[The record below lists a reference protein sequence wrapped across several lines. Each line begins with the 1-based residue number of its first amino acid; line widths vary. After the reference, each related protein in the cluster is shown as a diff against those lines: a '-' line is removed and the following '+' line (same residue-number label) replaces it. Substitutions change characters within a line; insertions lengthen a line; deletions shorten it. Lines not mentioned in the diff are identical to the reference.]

1 MRSSA
6 TPRVLVAE
14 DNKVL
19 GDVLRFNLERG
30 GFQVTLARNGDAAAS
45 LVSNESFDLLI
56 TDIEMPGMSGL
67 DLCRLIRIDHGNAS
81 LPIAICS
88 ARGLELDEVEL
99 RTKYG
104 VAEIIFK
111 PFSVRELVAVANR
124 LLNPTESPDHRTAE
138 PTLAK

>member
-1 MRSSA
+1 MKSIA

-19 GDVLRFNLERG
+19 SDVLRFNLERG

-45 LVSNESFDLLI
+45 LLASEAFDLLI
-56 TDIEMPGMSGL
+56 TDVEMPGMSGL

-81 LPIAICS
+81 LPIAICT
-88 ARGLELDEVEL
+88 ARGLELDEAEL

-104 VAEIIFK
+104 VAEVIFK
-111 PFSVRELVAVANR
+111 PFSVRELVALANR
-124 LLNPTESPDHRTAE
+124 LLNCAESPDSATVE
-138 PTLAK
+138 PSLIK